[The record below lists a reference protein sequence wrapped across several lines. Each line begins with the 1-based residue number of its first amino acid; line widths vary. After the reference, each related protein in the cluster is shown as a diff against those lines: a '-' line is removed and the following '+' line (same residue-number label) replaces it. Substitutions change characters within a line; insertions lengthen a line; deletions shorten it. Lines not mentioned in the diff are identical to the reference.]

1 MIFKGIYLRGMSL
14 TFAKS
19 GNQLA
24 RFNADVKLIWAAG
37 LTIGILF
44 CQSLPALSILLVLLG
59 LLGLYDSGIASAY
72 RKFVWVGIPAIVIIM
87 AIHLFY
93 HKGEILFSF
102 GVFTATAEG
111 IKEGVLNSLRF
122 LNFGMV
128 AIATLGGIEP
138 VDFGKR
144 IAWGLSLFRW
154 RKLRD
159 LALVFF
165 VAIRFVPSFMREM
178 EMLKMAMKARGADF
192 DGSPISKLR
201 MNMKL
206 LLPLFSRIIRQADD
220 IACAISLKGHR
231 GVYLVGKSPSLKIGD
246 ILLIFIAILL
256 ATILALV

>member
-1 MIFKGIYLRGMSL
+1 MRGMSL
-14 TFAKS
+14 TYAKS

-24 RFNADVKLIWAAG
+24 RLNADVKLFWAAG

-44 CQSLPALSILLVLLG
+44 CQSLPGLSILLVLLG
-59 LLGLYDSGIASAY
+59 LLGFYDSDIASAY
-72 RKFVWVGIPAIVIIM
+72 RKFVWVGIPAILIIM
-87 AIHLFY
+87 TIHLFY
-93 HKGEILFSF
+93 HEGEVLFRL
-102 GVFTATAEG
+102 GALTATVDG

-122 LNFGMV
+122 SNFGLV

-178 EMLKMAMKARGADF
+178 EMLKMAMRARGADF

-201 MNMKL
+201 MNIKL
-206 LLPLFSRIIRQADD
+206 LLPLFSRVIRQADD

-231 GVYLVGKSPSLKIGD
+231 GTYLVGKSPSLRTGD
-246 ILLIFIAILL
+246 ILLIVIAVLL
-256 ATILALV
+256 SAILALV

>member
-1 MIFKGIYLRGMSL
+1 LLFKGIYLRGVWL
-14 TFAKS
+14 TDAKS

-24 RFNADVKLIWAAG
+24 RLNADVKLFWAAG

-44 CQSLPALSILLVLLG
+44 CQSIPVLSILLVLLG

-72 RKFVWVGIPAIVIIM
+72 RKFVWVGIPAILIIM

-93 HKGEILFSF
+93 HKGEVLFNF
-102 GVFTATAEG
+102 GAFAATIDG

-178 EMLKMAMKARGADF
+178 EMLKMAMRARGADF
-192 DGSPISKLR
+192 DGSPINKLR
-201 MNMKL
+201 LNMKL
-206 LLPLFSRIIRQADD
+206 LLPLFSRVIRQADD

-231 GVYLVGKSPSLKIGD
+231 GIYLVGKRPSLGTGD
-246 ILLIFIAILL
+246 VFLIVMAILL
-256 ATILALV
+256 ATVLAFV